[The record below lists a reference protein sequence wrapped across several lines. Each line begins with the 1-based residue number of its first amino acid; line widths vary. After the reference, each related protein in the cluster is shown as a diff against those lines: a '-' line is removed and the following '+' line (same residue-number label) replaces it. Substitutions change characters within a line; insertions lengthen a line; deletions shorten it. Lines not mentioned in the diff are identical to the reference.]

1 MAEHPQTPGFP
12 SNRPQLCP
20 QGREKVTI
28 DTGRFKKREL
38 DMTLDTA
45 TRKRKI
51 IEGLEILRDA
61 EENPRDATRAFKAA
75 DWATGLALA
84 AFHERRYERAVHKAL
99 EALRRTS
106 RGDDPFEERG
116 TALLILRRAC
126 DRLSSSARPPSEA
139 ERVRRAAAAAT
150 QVLNG
155 ITPEEWSRIEGKIR
169 GRLEGF
175 PDLFGPLLNQESGV
189 SAFRD
194 RLMTAYQLFMETWD
208 EHGAADLVR
217 EGDLIEEKR
226 RVLLGAALCNHCLTE
241 FMTPNKT
248 DPSGDPWY
256 YPRRLLKESLAEVD
270 AGPPPEGAHRESA
283 FLEAVASLNLSKY
296 AEDHGK
302 DEEAARFRRSAE
314 VRLTEMPSLPLLA
327 PGGADAVP
335 DFVEEGARLYF
346 EALLRVASDDMP
358 GGIERL
364 EAAAA
369 TVTSFWSDLARER
382 LPGVRSEVD
391 KGVRDKKAMGAL
403 DRFIE
408 ALEGGN
414 RDSELEALDALEPFR
429 SDMPW
434 LDRERNF
441 LLVATRK
448 TLEPPAILRALRD
461 FPGDPELSSLARE
474 VAGQC
479 AERGD
484 PAEAMALLETQGPLE
499 DWSSEDLG
507 LYATLAEKAGKP
519 SALGRALAI
528 LARYDCGKAPRA
540 AEVLLSLGQRNKA
553 IRILREELDTDC
565 RNLEHRWQ
573 AWEVSRGTGDPR
585 LERQAGGLLLGTL
598 RADDPRRP
606 LVEQRVAA
614 LMAEERRSHAEKVS
628 EDALLAAARGD
639 WSDVE
644 RMLDGF
650 EGRSLRPEVLE
661 VWARSK
667 AETGKWGEAAELY
680 GLLGDE
686 PDWAWRTAE
695 CHLRAGDVPAAHG
708 VIRRLQER
716 VRDEGGRLLPPKAAS
731 PDLEAL
737 IALSAGDLIGAAK
750 STTSPAV
757 LREILQESVRLQ
769 DRAAE
774 LLVLGKLEGWGKL
787 EKGEPERLRR
797 LWDESPL
804 SVRSRLGFLKGR
816 MIVLCDTNVLV
827 SLTLQRLKTSQ
838 WLGLRSREDIV
849 ARVDALRK
857 KKDLVV
863 VSPAVRA
870 EFLRLVHSPP
880 EKGPTEAFQQLLKES
895 REVLSGATLKEA
907 VGQDIR
913 ASQRHLD
920 EVQLFFSR
928 QEMVKRS
935 RVLTRLKI
943 RDRPEMA
950 ETIASHREGKVDGA
964 EASSVAMP
972 ELGDRWLMAEA
983 IRVSELALPGFY
995 GVGILSDDRDFREF
1009 RSDIQREFGVS
1020 VLGAM

>member
-1 MAEHPQTPGFP
+1 
-12 SNRPQLCP
+12 
-20 QGREKVTI
+20 
-28 DTGRFKKREL
+28 
-38 DMTLDTA
+38 MTLDA
-45 TRKRKI
+45 AWRKRKI
-51 IEGLEILRDA
+51 AEGLEILGDA
-61 EENPRDATRAFKAA
+61 EENPGNVIRAFKAA

-84 AFHERRYERAVHKAL
+84 ALHERRYERAVHKAL
-99 EALRRTS
+99 EALGRAS
-106 RGDDPFEERG
+106 RGDDSFEERSI
-116 TALLILRRAC
+116 ALLVLRRAC
-126 DRLSSSARPPSEA
+126 DGLPSSARSPSET
-139 ERVRRAAAAAT
+139 ERVRRASAAAA
-150 QVLNG
+150 QVLDG
-155 ITPEEWSRIEGKIR
+155 IATEEWSKVEGEIR
-169 GRLEGF
+169 EWVEDF
-175 PDLFGPLLNQESGV
+175 PNLFGPLLSKESGV
-189 SAFRD
+189 SAFQD

-217 EGDLIEEKR
+217 EGDLIRETGW
-226 RVLLGAALCNHCLTE
+226 VLLGAALCNHCLTE
-241 FMTPNKT
+241 LMTPNKA
-248 DPSGDPWY
+248 DASGDPWY
-256 YPRRLLKESLAEVD
+256 YPRRLLKGSLAEAD
-270 AGPPPEGAHRESA
+270 TWPPPEGAHRESV

-302 DEEAARFRRSAE
+302 DAEAARFRRSAE
-314 VRLTEMPSLPLLA
+314 VRLAAMPSLPLLV
-327 PGGADAVP
+327 PKSADAVP

-364 EAAAA
+364 ETAAA

-382 LPGVRSEVD
+382 LPGVRLAVD
-391 KGVRDKKAMGAL
+391 KEERDEKAMEAL

-408 ALEGGN
+408 ALKGGN
-414 RDSELEALDALEPFR
+414 RDSEIEALEALEPFR
-429 SDMPW
+429 SDLPW
-434 LDRERNF
+434 LDREWNF

-474 VAGQC
+474 VAGRC

-499 DWSSEDLG
+499 DWSPEDLQ
-507 LYATLAEKAGKP
+507 LYATLAEKVGKL
-519 SALGRALAI
+519 SAQGRALMI

-553 IRILREELDTDC
+553 IRILREELGSDC

-573 AWEVSRGTGDPR
+573 AWEVSRVTGDSR
-585 LERQAGGLLLGTL
+585 LEGQAGGLLLGTL
-598 RADDPRRP
+598 GADDPRRRP

-614 LMAEERRSHAEKVS
+614 LMAEEQRSHAEKVS
-628 EDALLAAARGD
+628 EDALRAAARGD

-644 RMLDGF
+644 RRLDGF
-650 EGRSLRPEVLE
+650 EGNSQRPDVLE
-661 VWARSK
+661 AWARSK
-667 AETGKWGEAAELY
+667 AETGKWGEAARLY

-695 CHLRAGDVPAAHG
+695 CHLRAGDVSAAHG

-716 VRDEGGRLLPPKAAS
+716 TRDEGGNLSPPKAAP

-737 IALSAGDLIGAAK
+737 IALSAGDLIGASK
-750 STTSPAV
+750 SATSPAV

-769 DRAAE
+769 DGAAE

-787 EKGEPERLRR
+787 EKGEPERLRH

-804 SVRSRLGFLKGR
+804 SVRSRLGIHKGR

-827 SLTLQRLKTSQ
+827 SLTLQRLKTTH

-857 KKDLVV
+857 RNDLVV

-880 EKGPTEAFQQLLKES
+880 EKGPPEAFQQLLKES
-895 REVLSGATLKEA
+895 REVLSGANLKEA

-913 ASQRHLD
+913 ASQRHLA
-920 EVQLFFSR
+920 EIHHFFSR
-928 QEMVKRS
+928 QEIVKRS

-950 ETIASHREGKVDGA
+950 EIIASRREGKVDGG
-964 EASSVAMP
+964 EASPVAMP
-972 ELGDRWLMAEA
+972 ELGDRWLMVEA
-983 IRVSELALPGFY
+983 IRVSELVLPGFY

-1009 RSDIQREFGVS
+1009 RSEIQREFGIT
-1020 VLGAM
+1020 VLGTM

>member
-1 MAEHPQTPGFP
+1 
-12 SNRPQLCP
+12 
-20 QGREKVTI
+20 
-28 DTGRFKKREL
+28 
-38 DMTLDTA
+38 MTLDTA

-51 IEGLEILRDA
+51 IEGLEVLRDT
-61 EENPRDATRAFKAA
+61 EENPRDAIRAFKAA
-75 DWATGLALA
+75 DWATGLALT
-84 AFHERRYERAVHKAL
+84 AFHEGRHERAVHKAL
-99 EALRRTS
+99 EAVGRAS

-116 TALLILRRAC
+116 TALLILRRAR
-126 DRLSSSARPPSEA
+126 DGLPSSARPPSEA

-155 ITPEEWSRIEGKIR
+155 IAPEEWSRIEGEIQ
-169 GRLEGF
+169 GRVEGF
-175 PDLFGPLLNQESGV
+175 PDLFGPLLSQESGV

-208 EHGAADLVR
+208 EHGAAELVR
-217 EGDLIEEKR
+217 EGDLIGGTKSM
-226 RVLLGAALCNHCLTE
+226 LLGAALCNHCLTD
-241 FMTPNKT
+241 FMTPNKA

-256 YPRRLLKESLAEVD
+256 HPRRLLKESLAEAD
-270 AGPPPEGAHRESA
+270 AGPPPEGTHRESA
-283 FLEAVASLNLSKY
+283 FLEAVASLNFSKY

-314 VRLTEMPSLPLLA
+314 VRLAAMPSLPLLV
-327 PGGADAVP
+327 PEGADAVP
-335 DFVEEGARLYF
+335 DFVEEGARRYF
-346 EALLRVASDDMP
+346 EALLRVAHDDMP

-369 TVTSFWSDLARER
+369 TETSFWSDLARDR
-382 LPGVRSEVD
+382 LPGVRSEVG
-391 KGVRDKKAMGAL
+391 KGEKVGKAMEAW
-403 DRFIE
+403 DRYIE
-408 ALEGGN
+408 ALKGGD
-414 RDSELEALDALEPFR
+414 RTSELAALEALEPFR
-429 SDMPW
+429 SELPW
-434 LDRERNF
+434 LDQERNF
-441 LLVATRK
+441 LLVTTRA
-448 TLEPPAILRALRD
+448 TLEPPAILQALKD
-461 FPGDPELSSLARE
+461 FPNDSELTTLARE
-474 VAGQC
+474 VAVQC
-479 AERGD
+479 AEREDFAG
-484 PAEAMALLETQGPLE
+484 AMALLEAQGPLE
-499 DWSSEDLG
+499 DWSADDLQ
-507 LYATLAEKAGKP
+507 LYATLTEKLGKL
-519 SALGRALAI
+519 SALGRALMI
-528 LARYDCGKAPRA
+528 LARHDCGKATQA
-540 AEVLLSLGQRNKA
+540 AEVLLSLGQQNKA
-553 IRILREELDTDC
+553 LRILREELSTGC
-565 RNLEHRWQ
+565 RNLEHRWP
-573 AWEVSRGTGDPR
+573 AWEVSRGTGDSQ
-585 LERQAGGLLLGTL
+585 LERQAGGLLLDTL

-606 LVEQRVAA
+606 LVEQRVTA
-614 LMAEERRSHAEKVS
+614 LIAEELRSHVEKVS

-716 VRDEGGRLLPPKAAS
+716 ARDEGGSLFPPKAAS

-737 IALSAGDLIGAAK
+737 IALSAGDRIGAAK

-757 LREILQESVRLQ
+757 QREILQESVRLQ
-769 DRAAE
+769 DMAAE

-787 EKGEPERLRR
+787 EKGEPERLRH

-804 SVRSRLGFLKGR
+804 GVRSRLGIHKGR

-827 SLTLQRLKTSQ
+827 SLTLQRLKTSN

-857 KKDLVV
+857 KNDLVV

-870 EFLRLVHSPP
+870 EFLHVVCSPP
-880 EKGPTEAFQQLLKES
+880 EKGPTEAFQRLLKES
-895 REVLSGATLKEA
+895 REVLSGATLKEG

-913 ASQRHLD
+913 ATQRHLD
-920 EVQLFFSR
+920 EVQRFFSR
-928 QEMVKRS
+928 QEIVKRS
-935 RVLTRLKI
+935 RMLTRLKI
-943 RDRPEMA
+943 RDRPERA
-950 ETIASHREGKVDGA
+950 ETIVSHREGKVDGG
-964 EASSVAMP
+964 EATPVAMP

-983 IRVSELALPGFY
+983 IRVSELVLPGFY

-1009 RSDIQREFGVS
+1009 RSDIQREFGVT